1 MIFVITA
8 KSGNNVTMEPQFSS
22 FNSILQSKQLEINQ
36 LKAQLERVEQ
46 EIRTKKHDSIKSKR
60 DLAELKKRFESKRL
74 EARNFSKLIEAK
86 RIEAEK
92 VRDGTSYQQ
101 IPRQMSDAKADVF
114 NDSSV
119 VWDQEVPTNF
129 EWPSANKTT
138 NEVQPSTTTQ
148 TKFKYRCVF
157 AFQARN
163 SDELTIE
170 PDDIIMVDTS
180 ACSEPDWLSGEVNG
194 KIGWF
199 PKDYAVIIDEPI
211 NPVQKIESSFDSKPS
226 ESKEEKPGV
235 RQGKALY
242 DYSATETGHISF
254 FKDDLLR
261 ITDQQD
267 SWMLGELLDGSGN
280 VTASGWCPE
289 NYIQIISDSQI
300 TSNGVS
306 DINKAVPVSAAS
318 TDDDQKY
325 YVSLY
330 PFESIEPG
338 DLGFVLNEFIRV
350 DKKDGDWWSG
360 VIIDRTTGKEDPNR
374 KGIFPS
380 NFVSPAPI
388 EDIPVS

>member
-138 NEVQPSTTTQ
+138 NEVD
-148 TKFKYRCVF
+148 
-157 AFQARN
+157 AGDNA
-163 SDELTIE
+163 
-170 PDDIIMVDTS
+170 
-180 ACSEPDWLSGEVNG
+180 EV
-194 KIGWF
+194 
-199 PKDYAVIIDEPI
+199 P
-211 NPVQKIESSFDSKPS
+211 Q
-226 ESKEEKPGV
+226 
-235 RQGKALY
+235 
-242 DYSATETGHISF
+242 
-254 FKDDLLR
+254 
-261 ITDQQD
+261 
-267 SWMLGELLDGSGN
+267 
-280 VTASGWCPE
+280 
-289 NYIQIISDSQI
+289 
-300 TSNGVS
+300 
-306 DINKAVPVSAAS
+306 
-318 TDDDQKY
+318 
-325 YVSLY
+325 
-330 PFESIEPG
+330 
-338 DLGFVLNEFIRV
+338 
-350 DKKDGDWWSG
+350 
-360 VIIDRTTGKEDPNR
+360 
-374 KGIFPS
+374 
-380 NFVSPAPI
+380 
-388 EDIPVS
+388 